1 MGINGLP
8 ERLVKIRK
16 EKGYTRKELSDLL
29 GIPYRTLTN
38 YENGEREPGHSFIV
52 RIAKE
57 FNVTTD
63 YLLGLS
69 DNSARADGSASTA
82 AQKNATSKTDTADSI
97 ANRYKKLDEHGK
109 RVVCAVV
116 SEEER
121 RMQALQKSEPEDN
134 VIHIHWNDQPASA
147 GKGFDLS
154 DEYMEDWLVRYNELT
169 RKADFCLNI
178 QGHSMEP
185 KFHDGDIALIRQQPS
200 VGVGEIGL
208 FVVDGKG
215 YIKKQGPDRLI
226 SLNPDYDDVWPGEF
240 SDFCCV
246 GKVLGVLEPEWIVER

>member
-1 MGINGLP
+1 MEFHEILSLIMDEKGLRVSDVAKKCGLTDSTVRSILDRKQKKIALNVAFKLANGLDVSLQRLNGMP
-8 ERLVKIRK
+8 E
-16 EKGYTRKELSDLL
+16 DA
-29 GIPYRTLTN
+29 
-38 YENGEREPGHSFIV
+38 H
-52 RIAKE
+52 
-57 FNVTTD
+57 TTPQD
-63 YLLGLS
+63 KK
-69 DNSARADGSASTA
+69 TA
-82 AQKNATSKTDTADSI
+82 TPKTDTADNI

-109 RVVCAVV
+109 LVVCAVV

-246 GKVLGVLEPEWIVER
+246 GKVLGVLEPEWIVSR

>member
-1 MGINGLP
+1 MTIEEQLVHEIKSQYKSVRNFALSHEINYSQLTSALKRGIAGAGVEAMLTVFDALGLDI
-8 ERLVKIRK
+8 ESVRTGHLVK
-16 EKGYTRKELSDLL
+16 KGD
-29 GIPYRTLTN
+29 
-38 YENGEREPGHSFIV
+38 
-52 RIAKE
+52 
-57 FNVTTD
+57 
-63 YLLGLS
+63 
-69 DNSARADGSASTA
+69 ASYHIK
-82 AQKNATSKTDTADSI
+82 QKSATSKADTADGI

-109 RVVCAVV
+109 MVVCAVV

-121 RMQALQKSEPEDN
+121 RMQALQKPEPEDN

-147 GKGFDLS
+147 GEGFDLS
-154 DEYMEDWLVRYNELT
+154 DEHMEDWLVRYNELT

-200 VGVGEIGL
+200 VDVGEIGL

-240 SDFCCV
+240 SDAQCV
-246 GKVLGVLEPEWIVER
+246 GKVIGVLDPDWIVER